1 MGSLLPTTVMTT
13 SSGKDSGPTAFQKLA
28 SALFYA
34 ATSIFLVFVNKS
46 VLTFHHFPAP
56 TVLGIGQMVSAII
69 ILYILRGFRIVS
81 FPRFSRDIPRKL
93 FPLPLLYLANMLTG
107 LKSTKSLS
115 LPMFTVL
122 RRFSILLTMLM
133 EFLILKAEPARMV
146 ISSVLIMIFGAIV
159 AASNDLAFD
168 FTAYALILS
177 NDLFTALYGVY
188 TKKRLS
194 SDLGKYGLLYYNSL
208 FSLPIM
214 VAFSHYNGELEL
226 AYNFAGWSSMSFY
239 LQYLSSCVVGF
250 VLMYSVMMC
259 THYNSPLT
267 TTVTGCMKNLF
278 VTYAGMVLPG
288 GDYVYSAVNFI
299 GINISVAGSLIYSYV
314 AFKTKNKT

>member
-56 TVLGIGQMVSAII
+56 TVLGIGQMVSGKLSIFIKFYAEFKYWQLKTAIL

-81 FPRFSRDIPRKL
+81 FPRLSRDIPRKL

-133 EFLILKAEPARMV
+133 EFLILKELLRSYNCSQ
-146 ISSVLIMIFGAIV
+146 ITY
-159 AASNDLAFD
+159 SNSNVHMLGKP
-168 FTAYALILS
+168 LS
-177 NDLFTALYGVY
+177 N
-188 TKKRLS
+188 K
-194 SDLGKYGLLYYNSL
+194 
-208 FSLPIM
+208 
-214 VAFSHYNGELEL
+214 
-226 AYNFAGWSSMSFY
+226 
-239 LQYLSSCVVGF
+239 
-250 VLMYSVMMC
+250 
-259 THYNSPLT
+259 
-267 TTVTGCMKNLF
+267 
-278 VTYAGMVLPG
+278 
-288 GDYVYSAVNFI
+288 
-299 GINISVAGSLIYSYV
+299 
-314 AFKTKNKT
+314 